1 MFEQDEAPLVGPGQK
16 AGAEA
21 LDDFFARTPRLA
33 VAFSGG
39 CDSSY
44 LVAAARQA
52 GVDVRAYL
60 VRTAFQLPCEIA
72 DAERLVSELGLEL
85 VIIDAD
91 VLAEDA
97 ICANPSDRCY
107 RCKRFIFSTI
117 LERLEEDG
125 FAGTP
130 LADGTNATDDPARR
144 PGFRALAELNVVSPL
159 RRAGLGKDDVR
170 AASRGL
176 GLFTAGKPSFSC
188 LAVYVPEGERITAA
202 SLKAAARSPEVVSR
216 LVTRNAAIG
225 VDLDTVY
232 SADGVVAH
240 LVEDAEG
247 GRGAEG
253 AAAVGEPVAEEA
265 SNALASAL
273 RGAGAFGGMEKE
285 GAL

>member
-1 MFEQDEAPLVGPGQK
+1 M
-16 AGAEA
+16 
-21 LDDFFARTPRLA
+21 
-33 VAFSGG
+33 
-39 CDSSY
+39 
-44 LVAAARQA
+44 
-52 GVDVRAYL
+52 
-60 VRTAFQLPCEIA
+60 
-72 DAERLVSELGLEL
+72 
-85 VIIDAD
+85 
-91 VLAEDA
+91 
-97 ICANPSDRCY
+97 
-107 RCKRFIFSTI
+107 
-117 LERLEEDG
+117 
-125 FAGTP
+125 
-130 LADGTNATDDPARR
+130 
-144 PGFRALAELNVVSPL
+144 
-159 RRAGLGKDDVR
+159 
-170 AASRGL
+170 
-176 GLFTAGKPSFSC
+176 
-188 LAVYVPEGERITAA
+188 YVPEGERITAA

>member
-21 LDDFFARTPRLA
+21 LDAFFARTPRLA

-72 DAERLVSELGLEL
+72 DAERLVSEFGLEL

-97 ICANPSDRCY
+97 ICANPPDRCY
-107 RCKRFIFSTI
+107 LCKRFIFSTI

-144 PGFRALAELNVVSPL
+144 PGFRALAELDVVSPL

-170 AASRGL
+170 SASRGS
-176 GLFTAGKPSFSC
+176 GCS
-188 LAVYVPEGERITAA
+188 RRA
-202 SLKAAARSPEVVSR
+202 SPASRAWPCTCRKGSASRRRRSRRRRARPRWSR
-216 LVTRNAAIG
+216 G
-225 VDLDTVY
+225 
-232 SADGVVAH
+232 S
-240 LVEDAEG
+240 
-247 GRGAEG
+247 
-253 AAAVGEPVAEEA
+253 
-265 SNALASAL
+265 
-273 RGAGAFGGMEKE
+273 
-285 GAL
+285 

>member
-44 LVAAARQA
+44 LVAAARHA

-130 LADGTNATDDPARR
+130 LADR
-144 PGFRALAELNVVSPL
+144 PRW
-159 RRAGLGKDDVR
+159 
-170 AASRGL
+170 SRGL
-176 GLFTAGKPSFSC
+176 
-188 LAVYVPEGERITAA
+188 
-202 SLKAAARSPEVVSR
+202 
-216 LVTRNAAIG
+216 
-225 VDLDTVY
+225 
-232 SADGVVAH
+232 
-240 LVEDAEG
+240 
-247 GRGAEG
+247 
-253 AAAVGEPVAEEA
+253 
-265 SNALASAL
+265 
-273 RGAGAFGGMEKE
+273 
-285 GAL
+285 